1 MKIKNLRISL
11 LFICLIMCLFG
22 CSNKEV
28 HIEGTFGSD
37 DNSISTESEN
47 TNSGVEIKVESNE
60 DDKFKVTDEDVDL
73 TTTKLVK
80 SEEEKSIEKA
90 ESEYQ
95 SIDESGNVT
104 DSRDSTNY
112 YGLLQF
118 IKNNGGIEKVAST
131 YSKEVFTE
139 ELNKFELVSEL
150 EKEQVLEA
158 IYNENSEERK
168 LLINDLLHTE
178 DGWVY
183 TEDGWINVYDQ
194 ENSVDGYDLGG
205 E

>member
-1 MKIKNLRISL
+1 MRRNSL
-11 LFICLIMCLFG
+11 ILCLILCLCLSG
-22 CSNKEV
+22 CGQKNT

-37 DNSISTESEN
+37 DNSISTETDN
-47 TNSGVEIKVESNE
+47 QKSGVEIKVESNE

-73 TTTKLVK
+73 TTTKPVK

-95 SIDESGNVT
+95 SMDESGNIT

-131 YSKEVFTE
+131 YDREKFTD
-139 ELNKFELVSEL
+139 ELNKFNLVSES

-158 IYNENSEERK
+158 IYNESSEERN
-168 LLINDLLHTE
+168 LLIRDILHTE

-183 TEDGWINVYDQ
+183 TDDGWTNVYEQD
-194 ENSVDGYDLGG
+194 NGLNIKGIG
-205 E
+205 N

>member
-1 MKIKNLRISL
+1 MRIKNLKISL
-11 LFICLIMCLFG
+11 LFICLIICLFG
-22 CSNKEV
+22 CGKKEV

-37 DNSISTESEN
+37 DNYTSLESEN
-47 TNSGVEIKVESNE
+47 NKSGVEITVEE
-60 DDKFKVTDEDVDL
+60 TDKFKVTDEDVDL
-73 TTTKLVK
+73 TTTKPVK
-80 SEEEKSIEKA
+80 SEEEKSIDRA

-95 SIDESGNVT
+95 SLDVEGNIT
-104 DSRDSTNY
+104 DSRDKINY
-112 YGLLQF
+112 RGLLEF
-118 IKNNGGIEKVAST
+118 IKEQGGIEKVAST

-139 ELNKFELVSEL
+139 ELNKFELVTVE
-150 EKEQVLEA
+150 EKQQVLEA
-158 IYNENSEERK
+158 IYNASSEERK

-183 TEDGWINVYDQ
+183 TDSGWVNVYEQ